1 MEAAIFFSRLRGVVF
16 WAIFEDFS
24 CPFND
29 LSQTGNGHGR
39 HARQASRALIVTA
52 QPSPRGTISSVHS
65 ALNDAA
71 LHKALGI
78 VTLLR
83 ISSTNGA
90 IVTGRL
96 L

>member
-1 MEAAIFFSRLRGVVF
+1 MEADIFFSRLRGVVLR
-16 WAIFEDFS
+16 AILEDFS
-24 CPFND
+24 CPFKD

-39 HARQASRALIVTA
+39 HARQAGRALIVTA
-52 QPSPRGTISSVHS
+52 QPLPRSTICSALS

-78 VTLLR
+78 MTLLR